1 MIERSK
7 LRWNGWGWA
16 AHQDDIAGRA
26 EVWDWL
32 AGELGMPSLLA
43 TPARPL
49 EEISLA
55 PSRLDPAARESLAAI
70 VGPEQLRD
78 DKFERAFHA
87 LGQSYHDLLRLRAG
101 DLTRAPDAV
110 VYPRSGDEV
119 LALLALA
126 SERSIAIVPYGGG
139 TSVVGGVT
147 AEGGAFDTAIS
158 IDLSGMNQ
166 VLGIDAEAR
175 TARVEAGIYGP
186 ALEKALQA
194 QGFTLGHYPQSFEFS
209 TLGGWIAHRGAGQQS
224 SRYGK
229 AEDWLLAATLAT
241 PRGCLTTKDFPASA
255 AGPRLTD
262 LIAGSEGVF
271 GIVTEATVRIHT
283 APERIEDRAYLFR
296 DFASGGQAIRETV
309 QAAIP
314 VAMLRLSDAEE
325 TRFYRAFG
333 AVGKRPGLSDWIA
346 KRVLDARKFTSD
358 ACAMIA
364 SFEGDAASVR
374 ASRRRFGEI
383 AKRHGAMSLGSGPGR
398 RWRHGRFHGP
408 YMRDPMLDRGL
419 GVDTLETATTW
430 PKVASLYAA
439 VRKALESTILETA
452 PRPGARGVVLCHIS
466 HCYPDGA
473 SLYFTYIFPRAL
485 DREIAQWQA
494 IKRAAS
500 DAIAANGGTISH
512 HHGVGEDH
520 LPWMLQETGELGV
533 DVLRAIKRT
542 LDPKGILNPGKLIP
556 P

>member
-175 TARVEAGIYGP
+175 TARVEAGKI
-186 ALEKALQA
+186 
-194 QGFTLGHYPQSFEFS
+194 
-209 TLGGWIAHRGAGQQS
+209 
-224 SRYGK
+224 
-229 AEDWLLAATLAT
+229 D
-241 PRGCLTTKDFPASA
+241 
-255 AGPRLTD
+255 
-262 LIAGSEGVF
+262 
-271 GIVTEATVRIHT
+271 
-283 APERIEDRAYLFR
+283 
-296 DFASGGQAIRETV
+296 
-309 QAAIP
+309 
-314 VAMLRLSDAEE
+314 
-325 TRFYRAFG
+325 
-333 AVGKRPGLSDWIA
+333 
-346 KRVLDARKFTSD
+346 
-358 ACAMIA
+358 
-364 SFEGDAASVR
+364 
-374 ASRRRFGEI
+374 
-383 AKRHGAMSLGSGPGR
+383 
-398 RWRHGRFHGP
+398 
-408 YMRDPMLDRGL
+408 
-419 GVDTLETATTW
+419 
-430 PKVASLYAA
+430 
-439 VRKALESTILETA
+439 
-452 PRPGARGVVLCHIS
+452 
-466 HCYPDGA
+466 
-473 SLYFTYIFPRAL
+473 
-485 DREIAQWQA
+485 
-494 IKRAAS
+494 
-500 DAIAANGGTISH
+500 
-512 HHGVGEDH
+512 
-520 LPWMLQETGELGV
+520 
-533 DVLRAIKRT
+533 
-542 LDPKGILNPGKLIP
+542 
-556 P
+556 